1 MPRSISFREC
11 LMKLNR
17 CPLYFAAFVVAL
29 MLVLGIPAAA
39 QEPTE
44 GINSGNYNIKQ
55 TIEFG
60 YRFVRDE
67 DFKDPR
73 GLRDVY
79 NTFVNLDK
87 GVRLFEHTLEMRSL
101 NHQGWLFDNFY
112 VSSFGYGG
120 DPNDVTRLRVY
131 KNKWYNFS
139 GNFRRDRNFW
149 DYNLLANPLNPSTP
163 VANAPAGFSPIVVLS
178 PHRFETTR
186 RLSDFSLTML
196 PQSRVRFRLGYS
208 RNISEGPSFSSFHE
222 GTDPLFFQDWKT
234 TLNSY
239 QLGVDFKWLPRT
251 NISYDQFFH
260 YYKGDTSWVDQNQ
273 TFPLSNGVLVDLGLP
288 FNTAANQPCAAPF
301 LAGGVVNPGCNGYLA
316 YTRQGRTRTNFPTE
330 QLSLQ
335 SNYFKNLDLSGRFVY
350 SSSDNNVFGFNED
363 LNAFVTRTRER
374 FRNETGPATG
384 RRVSVS
390 ADFGATWHVT
400 EKFRVV
406 DMFRFA
412 NFRLPMQ
419 WLFTECAFFGAPT
432 LPLLV
437 GPTVFTATA
446 PVPATCVPPAN
457 GVAGTPT
464 HAPPS
469 PLTGISSSPPD
480 IAVGASS
487 LFFKQDLKNNLFE
500 LQYDFTRRFGGR
512 LGYRFRHRTIFES
525 DFESGTFVFF
535 PNLQNSR
542 TLPAP
547 FNLDENG
554 NPVFCPAANNRAD
567 GSCLIT
573 PEPEF
578 DSKPTEINEH
588 SAVFGIW
595 ARPVDPLR
603 VSFDLELMSADNSF
617 TRISPRQLQHYKVR
631 ATYKPVSWASF
642 GASVNVLENRNNV
655 FQVDNKQHNRAY
667 GFSAV
672 VEPNGKWGFDLG
684 YDYNDVFSTT
694 FICYPVS
701 LNTAG
706 LPPCVPAV
714 AGLFG
719 DTSIYK
725 NRAHYGYFSLT
736 LKPIKRLTTN
746 LGYAITSTAGSTL
759 IINPNAPV
767 GPLAY
772 NYHRPYA
779 GFAFQLYKGLF
790 WKANWAYYGYN
801 EKEQLVPADFTGP
814 RDFRGNLVT
823 IAVRYAF

>member
-1 MPRSISFREC
+1 MEH
-11 LMKLNR
+11 NR
-17 CPLYFAAFVVAL
+17 LAILTVSLVVLVVLAAVFAH
-29 MLVLGIPAAA
+29 A
-39 QEPTE
+39 QEPEKPPE
-44 GINSGNYNIKQ
+44 GVNSGNYSIKQ

-73 GLRDVY
+73 GTRDVY

-120 DPNDVTRLRVY
+120 DPNDVTRLRMY

-139 GNFRRDRNFW
+139 GSFRRDRNFW

-163 VANAPAGFSPIVVLS
+163 ITNAPPGFSPIVVFS
-178 PHRFETTR
+178 PHRFQTTR
-186 RLSDFSLTML
+186 RLSDFNLTML

-222 GTDPLFFQDWKT
+222 GTDVQLFQGWKT

-239 QLGVDFKWLPRT
+239 QFGVDLKWLPRT
-251 NISYDQFFH
+251 NISYDQFLH
-260 YYKGDTSWVDQNQ
+260 YYKGDTSWVDQSQ
-273 TFPLSNGVLVDLGLP
+273 LFPLANGTLVDLGLP
-288 FNTAANQPCAAPF
+288 FNTAANQPCTVPF
-301 LAGGVVNPGCNGYLA
+301 LAGGVVNPGCNGYLG
-316 YTRQGRTRTNFPTE
+316 YTRQGRVRTNYPTE
-330 QLSLQ
+330 QLSFQ

-350 SSSDNNVFGFNED
+350 SSSENNVFGFNED
-363 LNAFVTRTRER
+363 LNAFVTRTRMR

-400 EKFRVV
+400 EKFRVL

-419 WLFTECAFFGAPT
+419 WLFTECSFFANT
-432 LPLLV
+432 VTPLLF
-437 GPTVFTATA
+437 GSTAFTATA
-446 PVPATCVPPAN
+446 PVPATCATPAN
-457 GVAGTPT
+457 SVAGTPT
-464 HAPPS
+464 HNA
-469 PLTGISSSPPD
+469 SSPPD
-480 IAVGASS
+480 VAVGASS
-487 LFFKQDLKNNLFE
+487 LSFKQDLKNNLFE
-500 LQYDFTRRFGGR
+500 LQYDFTRRFGAR
-512 LGYRFRHRTIFES
+512 LGYRFRHRMFFES

-547 FNLDENG
+547 FNVDENG
-554 NPVFCPAANNRAD
+554 NPVFCPATNNRAD

-578 DSKPTEINEH
+578 DSKPTEVNEH

-595 ARPVDPLR
+595 ARPTDALR
-603 VSFDLELMSADNSF
+603 LSLDLELMAADNSF
-617 TRISPRQLQHYKVR
+617 NRISPRQLQHYKVR
-631 ATYKPVSWASF
+631 ATYKPMSWASF
-642 GASVNVLENRNNV
+642 GASVNILENRNNA
-655 FQVDNKQHNRAY
+655 FQVNNKQHNRAY

-672 VEPNGKWGFDLG
+672 VEPNEKWGFDLG

-701 LNTAG
+701 PNTAG
-706 LPPCVPAV
+706 LPPCIAGP
-714 AGLFG
+714 GLFG

-725 NRAHYGYFSLT
+725 NRAHYGYFNAMW
-736 LKPIKRLTTN
+736 KPIKRLTTN
-746 LGYAITSTAGSTL
+746 VGYAITSTAGSTL

-772 NYHRPYA
+772 NFHRPYV
-779 GFAFQLYKGLF
+779 GFVIDLYKGLS
-790 WKANWAYYGYN
+790 WKGSWAYYGYN
-801 EKEQLVPADFTGP
+801 EKEQLGPLDFTGP
-814 RDFRGNLVT
+814 RDFRGNMVT
-823 IAVRYAF
+823 IAIRYAF

>member
-1 MPRSISFREC
+1 MRVWGRFMEHNRSAILTDS
-11 LMKLNR
+11 L
-17 CPLYFAAFVVAL
+17 VAL
-29 MLVLGIPAAA
+29 VVLAAVFACA
-39 QEPTE
+39 QEPEKPPE
-44 GINSGNYNIKQ
+44 GLNSGNYSIKQ

-73 GLRDVY
+73 GTRDVY

-120 DPNDVTRLRVY
+120 DPNDVTRLRMY

-139 GNFRRDRNFW
+139 GAFRRDRNFW
-149 DYNLLANPLNPSTP
+149 NYNLLVNPLNPNTP
-163 VANAPAGFSPIVVLS
+163 IANAPPGFSPIVVFS

-186 RLSDFSLTML
+186 RLSDFNLTML
-196 PQSRVRFRLGYS
+196 PQARVRFRLGYS

-222 GTDPLFFQDWKT
+222 GTDVLLFQGWKT

-239 QLGVDFKWLPRT
+239 QFGVDFKWLPRT
-251 NISYDQFFH
+251 NISYDQFFY
-260 YYKGDTSWVDQNQ
+260 YYKGDTSWLDRNQ
-273 TFPLSNGVLVDLGLP
+273 TFALPNGTLVDLGLP
-288 FNTAANQPCAAPF
+288 FNSAANQPCAVPF
-301 LAGGVVNPGCNGYLA
+301 FAGGVVNPGCNGYLA
-316 YTRQGRTRTNFPTE
+316 YTRQGRVRTNYPTE
-330 QLSLQ
+330 QLSFQ
-335 SNYFKNLDLSGRFVY
+335 SNYFNKVDLSSRFVY
-350 SSSDNNVFGFNED
+350 SSSENNIFGFNED
-363 LNAFVTRTRER
+363 LNGLVTRTRMR
-374 FRNETGPATG
+374 DRNESGPATG

-390 ADFGATWHVT
+390 TDFGATWHVT

-419 WLFTECAFFGAPT
+419 WLFMECSFFPGASASLLAP
-432 LPLLV
+432 PLL
-437 GPTVFTATA
+437 FTANA
-446 PVPATCVPPAN
+446 SVPVTCPTPVN

-464 HAPPS
+464 HNA
-469 PLTGISSSPPD
+469 SSPPD

-512 LGYRFRHRTIFES
+512 LGYRFRHRMFFES

-535 PNLQNSR
+535 PSLQNGR

-547 FNLDENG
+547 FNVDENG
-554 NPVFCPAANNRAD
+554 KPVFCPPANNRAD

-588 SAVFGIW
+588 SAVLGIW
-595 ARPVDPLR
+595 ARPTDALR
-603 VSFDLELMSADNSF
+603 LSFDLELMSADSSF
-617 TRISPRQLQHYKVR
+617 NRISPRQLQLYKTR
-631 ATYKPVSWASF
+631 ATYKPMSWASL
-642 GASVNVLENRNNV
+642 GASVIILENRNNV
-655 FQVDNKQHNRAY
+655 FQVNNKQHNRAY
-667 GFSAV
+667 GFSV
-672 VEPNGKWGFDLG
+672 MVEPNEKWGFELG

-701 LNTAG
+701 PNTAG
-706 LPPCVPAV
+706 LPPCIAGL
-714 AGLFG
+714 GLFG

-725 NRAHYGYFSLT
+725 NRAHYGYFNLT

-746 LGYAITSTAGSTL
+746 VGYAITSTAGSTL
-759 IINPNAPV
+759 IINPNAPL

-779 GFAFQLYKGLF
+779 GFALDLYKGLS
-790 WKANWAYYGYN
+790 WKGSWAYYGYN
-801 EKEQLVPADFTGP
+801 EKEQLVPVDSTGP
-814 RDFRGNLVT
+814 RDFRGNMVT
-823 IAVRYAF
+823 IAIRYAF